1 MFDSGVGGISVW
13 REVSRLMPGE
23 RLIYLA
29 DQARAP
35 YGQRPLD
42 DIRRLTAEAAG
53 WLVERGCDVVVLA
66 CNTASAAALEHVR
79 AAYPGTPFVGMEP
92 AVKPA
97 ARITRAGVIG
107 VVATAA
113 TLRAE
118 RFAGLVERFAAGLR
132 VIEQPCPEWV
142 ELVEQ
147 DTWRDAGAAA
157 VVDARLWPVL
167 DAGADTVVLGCTH
180 FPLMRPAID
189 ASLERWARHTG
200 RSAVVIDPS
209 PAVAEQTKR
218 VRMSISTT
226 AAVATT
232 AAGEGRA
239 PDPNTSFFTTADP
252 SRFAAQLRSLL
263 HFDVT
268 PWTNKTSVAT
278 TRS

>member
-1 MFDSGVGGISVW
+1 MTIGVFDSGVGGISIW
-13 REVSRLMPGE
+13 RELARLMPSE

-29 DQARAP
+29 DQSRAP
-35 YGQRPLD
+35 YGPRPLD

-53 WLVERGCDVVVLA
+53 WLVGRGCDVIVLA

-79 AAYPGTPFVGMEP
+79 AGFPGTPFVGMEP

-97 ARITRAGVIG
+97 ARLTRSGVIG
-107 VVATAA
+107 VVATEA

-118 RFAGLVERFAAGLR
+118 RFAGLVERYAAGVR

-142 ELVEQ
+142 ALVEQ
-147 DTWRDAGAAA
+147 DAWREPRAAE

-189 ASLERWARHTG
+189 ASLERWAARSG
-200 RSAVVIDPS
+200 RGALVIDPS
-209 PAVAEQTKR
+209 PAVAEQARR
-218 VRMSISTT
+218 VAM
-226 AAVATT
+226 AAEPARR
-232 AAGEGRA
+232 AGEA
-239 PDPNTSFFTTADP
+239 ACYAFFTTADP
-252 SRFAAQLRSLL
+252 ARFAAQLRSLL

-278 TRS
+278 TRC